1 MFKII
6 DLEKGYVL
14 CIQYGMIFEYGSKL
28 LLVREYGLWAELI
41 QPPRALRQSARPDPT
56 NAQPRLYNPGAVLTV
71 HILAAATG
79 EGRTSELFEAP
90 RSRGLDV
97 RLLWYEYFIHLK
109 CKCMREEIGIKSI
122 VTSFYSF
129 TDK

>member
-6 DLEKGYVL
+6 DLEKGYVS

-41 QPPRALRQSARPDPT
+41 QPPRAGQPIRAVGPND
-56 NAQPRLYNPGAVLTV
+56 AQPRLYKPGAVLTV

-79 EGRTSELFEAP
+79 EGRTSELYEAL

-122 VTSFYSF
+122 VTSCLFLQR
-129 TDK
+129 